1 MTPPEA
7 APMREDVTQLL
18 PCPRCGNRAFLTI
31 NFEVWCR
38 TDRCLKLPPRAS
50 RAEAADAWNT
60 RSYTARPDAGDEVE
74 RVCRVL
80 AKADGLDWDE
90 VCAYEKGTAEEIGDA
105 SCNSSTCVAAHY
117 EDHDPDVARGRYRKQ
132 AEAIAAQYSAAMREG
147 VDRVAYPDI
156 GPDPMKGDRSDRF
169 EEAIARVREDVT
181 QADRDLAEA
190 IVSHTRGY
198 AVRLPNDGHTAIQL
212 AARFRLAH
220 TAHPDAGDA
229 GRYHFT
235 DENPFEVRTV
245 EGTKKLGRGWLAITE
260 AEYAGLRARPDA
272 GDEVERVA
280 RAISHVVNPW
290 DHDGDQWEGYEDEA
304 RAALAAM
311 REGVDRGMVEEVPA
325 VPEWLAKVLAENVA
339 RFDALPLAIKNAR
352 FSYVAAAALSRKG
365 G

>member
-60 RSYTARPDAGDEVE
+60 RSYT
-74 RVCRVL
+74 
-80 AKADGLDWDE
+80 
-90 VCAYEKGTAEEIGDA
+90 
-105 SCNSSTCVAAHY
+105 
-117 EDHDPDVARGRYRKQ
+117 
-132 AEAIAAQYSAAMREG
+132 
-147 VDRVAYPDI
+147 
-156 GPDPMKGDRSDRF
+156 
-169 EEAIARVREDVT
+169 
-181 QADRDLAEA
+181 
-190 IVSHTRGY
+190 
-198 AVRLPNDGHTAIQL
+198 
-212 AARFRLAH
+212 
-220 TAHPDAGDA
+220 
-229 GRYHFT
+229 
-235 DENPFEVRTV
+235 
-245 EGTKKLGRGWLAITE
+245 
-260 AEYAGLRARPDA
+260 ARPDA